1 MMITHPGADGRRQPP
16 KRCPVS
22 DPGSDP
28 GMQDPDRNG
37 SVMMIMKESMTMKHM
52 KHWMTVLAALVLALM
67 MTVGA
72 FAEALPVEEPAEL
85 FGDPWVNSMVIG
97 NLPETAPDLKDDF
110 YAAVNYDV
118 LAANQNGIYM
128 PMMTAAA
135 EVEAVVTA
143 LLQDGSAAG
152 DDIAQLKIFWEQAAD
167 MDALRAAGYSEVNPY
182 LERISAAASLEELN
196 AVLTA
201 EDFPFSPYLTMPVA
215 PLSLNEENGV
225 WIYPALSLTSD
236 FSNGMNN
243 YTEPATDAASLSQ
256 KISSLDRT
264 EYLPGV
270 LTALGVEAENIGSTI
285 LDLFNTEVSYISK
298 TYSEATAAL
307 ADYGY
312 ISDAQQRLSP
322 EELAGFCSRFPLAE
336 TLKKFGKDKASAYIV
351 LYPDWLKALDAL
363 WTKEN
368 LDKLKLL
375 TRFKVLMEVAPFL
388 SPDYVNEMRAQ
399 NGKAP
404 LEKATNPWYVCNR
417 VDTFGHLLGKIYA
430 KQVLGSELKEKLT
443 AITQELVDTYRTLLN
458 ETEWLSAESR
468 EKALEKLD
476 NMRMGILEPDGGY
489 YDFFGLKLTPS
500 SEGGTLFSNYLALK
514 ACINEQENSLIG
526 KPAKADLAWKACN
539 PLMANCF
546 YDPFSNSVNV
556 LPGFMFSYNCPK
568 DATESQMLGGLGT
581 VIAHEISHA
590 FDYAGSQCD
599 AYGRGIGILSEAD
612 REIFLSK
619 VKAVEDYYNAI
630 TVLPDVYCR
639 GTFLRVENTADLAGM
654 KAAVLLA
661 KTKGLDL
668 QAFFRENA
676 RLYATV
682 VPEAVITAL
691 MSDPHALSYLRVNVN
706 LQMLDEFYEAFD
718 VKEGDGMYVKPE
730 ERLKTW
736 GK

>member
-1 MMITHPGADGRRQPP
+1 
-16 KRCPVS
+16 
-22 DPGSDP
+22 
-28 GMQDPDRNG
+28 
-37 SVMMIMKESMTMKHM
+37 MKHM
-52 KHWMTVLAALVLALM
+52 KHWMTALAALVLALAM
-67 MTVGA
+67 AFGA
-72 FAEALPVEEPAEL
+72 FAEALPAEEPAEL
-85 FGDPWVNSMVIG
+85 YGSPWVNSMVTG

-118 LAANQNGIYM
+118 LAANQEGMYM
-128 PMMTAAA
+128 PIMTAGA
-135 EVEAVVTA
+135 EVEAAVTA

-152 DDIAQLKIFWEQAAD
+152 DDVAQLKIFWEQAAD
-167 MDALRAAGYSEVNPY
+167 MEALRAAGYSGVTPY
-182 LERISAAASLEELN
+182 LDRISAAASLEELN

-225 WIYPALSLTSD
+225 WIYPALALTTD

-243 YTEPATDAASLSQ
+243 YTEPAADLESLSQ
-256 KISSLDRT
+256 KVSSLERAD
-264 EYLPGV
+264 YLLNV
-270 LTALGVEAENIGSTI
+270 LTALGVEAENITDTA
-285 LDLFNTEVSYISK
+285 LDLFNTEVSYVSK
-298 TYSEATAAL
+298 TYSEAAAAL

-312 ISDAQQRLSP
+312 ISDAPQRLSP
-322 EELAGFCSRFPLAE
+322 EELDSFCSRFPLSA
-336 TLKKFGKDKASAYIV
+336 TLKKFGKDAAAAYIV

-363 WTKEN
+363 WTEEN
-368 LDKLKLL
+368 LDRLKLL
-375 TRFKVLMEVAPFL
+375 TGYKVLMEAAPFL
-388 SPDYVNEMRAQ
+388 SPDYVNDMRAQ
-399 NGKAP
+399 SGKAP
-404 LEKATNPWYVCNR
+404 LDEATNPWYVCNR
-417 VDTFGHLLGKIYA
+417 VDTFGHLLGKLYA
-430 KQVLGSELKEKLT
+430 EQVLGSGLKEKLT
-443 AITQELVDTYRTLLN
+443 VMTQELIDTYRTLLN
-458 ETEWLSAESR
+458 ETEWLSVESR

-476 NMRMGILEPDGGY
+476 NMRLGILEPDGGY
-489 YDFFGLKLTPS
+489 YDFSGLKLTPS
-500 SEGGTLFSNYLALK
+500 SEGGSLFSNYLALK
-514 ACINEQENSLIG
+514 AYLNDQENSLIG
-526 KPAKADLAWKACN
+526 KPAKADLAWKACY
-539 PLMANCF
+539 PLMTNCF

-568 DATESQMLGGLGT
+568 DATESQMQGGLGT

-599 AYGRGIGILSEAD
+599 AYGRGIGILGEAD

-630 TVLPDVYCR
+630 TVMPDVYCR

-654 KAAVLLA
+654 KAAALLA

-676 RLYATV
+676 RLYAAA

-691 MSDPHALSYLRVNVN
+691 QNDPHALSYLRVNVN

-718 VKEGDGMYVKPE
+718 VQEGDGMYVKPE
-730 ERLKTW
+730 DRLKTW